1 MLDSSLALR
10 EGDIYTLGRTSCA
23 SHRLHFRGPRE
34 SAGFRV
40 SDTSNTVYV
49 AYLDEFGHVGPFVSR
64 SHATHNTSPVFGL
77 GGIVLPVERVR
88 PFASFFYR
96 LKCDLLS
103 FEIER
108 AGVPPHRWEKKGAS
122 LYTTHNVLKYAQLR
136 RATAR
141 LLSRIE
147 KDQGMVFYV
156 GVEKTRS
163 PEEHDSKRLYR
174 AVLEEAI
181 NRLDDYCDRCSS
193 LFLTVLDEYQDRKS
207 REELIASA
215 SSEMFSDSR
224 LARMIEPPMQAESHL
239 FQTLQCADW
248 ICGLVG
254 RAGCHL
260 VAPGEYADLSWVPKY
275 FAQRLAHVAPISGIC
290 RATVGGEVEEALPR
304 H

>member
-1 MLDSSLALR
+1 MIDSSLALR
-10 EGDIYTLGRTSCA
+10 ADDIYTLGRTSCA
-23 SHRLHFRGPRE
+23 MHRLHFRGPRE

-40 SDTSNTVYV
+40 FGASNAVYV

-64 SHATHNTSPVFGL
+64 SHAVHNTSPVFGL
-77 GGIVLPVERVR
+77 GGIVLPVEHVR
-88 PFASFFYR
+88 SFASFFYR

-108 AGVPPHRWEKKGAS
+108 AGVPAHRWEKKGAS
-122 LYTTHNVLKYAQLR
+122 LYTTQNVLKYAQLR

-141 LLSRIE
+141 LLHRIE

-163 PEEHDSKRLYR
+163 PEGHDSKHLYR
-174 AVLEEAI
+174 TVLMEAI
-181 NRLDDYCDRCSS
+181 DRLDEYCDRCSS
-193 LFLTVLDEYQDRKS
+193 LFLTVLDEHQDRKS

-215 SSEMFSDSR
+215 SSDMFADAR

-260 VAPGEYADLSWVPKY
+260 VAPCEYAELSWVSKY

-290 RATVGGEVEEALPR
+290 RAAAGA